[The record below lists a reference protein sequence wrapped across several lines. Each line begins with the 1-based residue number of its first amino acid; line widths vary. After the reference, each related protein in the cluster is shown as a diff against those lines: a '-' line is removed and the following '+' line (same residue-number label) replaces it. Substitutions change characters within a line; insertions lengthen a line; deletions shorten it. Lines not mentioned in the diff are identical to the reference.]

1 MEGPAVQSP
10 RRERRR
16 PSFHSPNSSRAV
28 SRSST
33 RNSSARM
40 PPQANADSASNLTS
54 SPSLRYAQPVGSRL
68 SQRRG
73 SMGSNTDRPPTPISK
88 SSVRGSQSSSQEPAS
103 TLLQEKLQRERR
115 SEIQRNLNRLAG
127 EMNTEADTQPAAS
140 TPVRC
145 ATADGKRPE
154 SSDTNGDTGKKKGLA
169 LKEMEQAMSTLHKQN
184 FDLKLE
190 LFHRRQRQSVLED
203 KIETLEAEKS
213 QTQETNETLIQE
225 LERRDKA
232 VEEAVTMIVTL
243 EARIELLLR
252 EREMVRQVEA
262 DKALISKLAVSQSM
276 SHTDGHDLTNA
287 QENAPNGHGRSL
299 ARMPSFLSERTENTE
314 NLRNVYLGT
323 QGSILSL
330 SETDPRTKNGGFAS
344 PNMSVLSESSFVSIY
359 GQQTA
364 PDGTSS
370 THAENEARPDESASK
385 GGRRSL
391 SLSMHDS
398 TPTRPSAKEAIENGE
413 TTSPLQKLEKL
424 DSSPAVRENSQ
435 IMPLGKDIERPA
447 TVKPFKPQPLL
458 RVRKAKDKPATGRR
472 VITDMPTPRAHAL
485 PPTPDTMSSSMNHSL
500 CSDEP
505 PQHDQ
510 PDGEVT
516 YPVMTRLTLDQT
528 DEVEPGHWRFNSG
541 GAAQPPSV
549 TAFTGRKDYSTGKH
563 ADIPLSIPRRP
574 RSADET
580 TISRHKLDWDSG
592 SELDD
597 AASEVS
603 SFDYWM
609 REGLRPSRGG
619 QAQAQNGALASQKYS
634 SRGTPDLFGFPS
646 DSKGWQSNDM
656 FGALGGNGYLGSMAP
671 LAPALD
677 ALGDSLPAPEIG
689 MYGSGLA
696 GASSPRATGN
706 VGAPPPA
713 PNRKSSLRAR
723 TSAPGTPMTTR
734 PPRAFGRHG
743 ESESS
748 RKSSLTG
755 QGRSTSDAWSASNSR
770 SITPTPPDRPQAQ
783 HHDEASANKRHYPPT
798 ASQQQQ
804 APARPRSRG
813 ITSLFR
819 RSLGPS
825 HIQTSAS
832 VPHNESPFPPPA
844 KADAPPVAVGVPMW
858 ERRNDRGDEE
868 ASATPPPIMRKR
880 APVAD
885 VGFSDATEQPRDTT
899 GITRA
904 AKPHP
909 LRSSSPGLGAGLS
922 NVLAKH
928 DGGVPLT
935 PNGGGQ
941 EQESTPTSG
950 GNSGHGHGNGHGNGH
965 GRKWFGLGRVTS
977 SKHCGT

>member
-1 MEGPAVQSP
+1 MEGPALQSP

-40 PPQANADSASNLTS
+40 PPQTNSDSASNLTS
-54 SPSLRYAQPVGSRL
+54 SPSLRYAQPVGSRMAH
-68 SQRRG
+68 RRG
-73 SMGSNTDRPPTPISK
+73 SMGSNTDRPPTPVSK
-88 SSVRGSQSSSQEPAS
+88 SSVRGSQTSSQQEPTS

-127 EMNTEADTQPAAS
+127 EMNTAADAQQAATS

-190 LFHRRQRQSVLED
+190 LFHRRERQSVLED
-203 KIETLEAEKS
+203 KVETLEADKS
-213 QTQETNETLIQE
+213 QTQETNEMLILE
-225 LERRDKA
+225 LEKRDKA

-262 DKALISKLAVSQSM
+262 DKALISKLTAPQAAHRADGADETGARDAVSN
-276 SHTDGHDLTNA
+276 SHGK
-287 QENAPNGHGRSL
+287 SL

-330 SETDPRTKNGGFAS
+330 SRTDPRVDNGGYVS

-359 GQQTA
+359 GGQA
-364 PDGTSS
+364 GPHEPVP
-370 THAENEARPDESASK
+370 HAENNSQIDDHSRR

-391 SLSMHDS
+391 SLSRHDS

-424 DSSPAVRENSQ
+424 DSSPVIRESSEVKL
-435 IMPLGKDIERPA
+435 LGRDIDRPA
-447 TVKPFKPQPLL
+447 TVKPAKPQPLL
-458 RVRKAKDKPATGRR
+458 RVRKARDKPIPARR
-472 VITDMPTPRAHAL
+472 VVTDVPTPRAHAL

-500 CSDEP
+500 CSDDIP
-505 PQHDQ
+505 QQHDR
-510 PDGEVT
+510 PDGEAT
-516 YPVMTRLTLDQT
+516 YPVMSRLTLDQT
-528 DEVEPGHWRFNSG
+528 NEIEPGHWRFNKSG

-549 TAFTGRKDYSTGKH
+549 TAFTGRKDYSAGNH
-563 ADIPLSIPRRP
+563 ADFPLSLPRRP
-574 RSADET
+574 RSFDET
-580 TISRHKLDWDSG
+580 TISRHKVDWDSG

-619 QAQAQNGALASQKYS
+619 QAQAQNGVAVSQRHT

-656 FGALGGNGYLGSMAP
+656 FGALGGNGYLGAAAP

-677 ALGDSLPAPEIG
+677 ALGASLPAPEIG
-689 MYGSGLA
+689 TYGSGLA
-696 GASSPRATGN
+696 GPISPRLTGN
-706 VGAPPPA
+706 VAAPPPA

-723 TSAPGTPMTTR
+723 TSAPGTPRTTH
-734 PPRAFGRHG
+734 PPRSFGKHS

-748 RKSSLTG
+748 RKSSLTA
-755 QGRSTSDAWSASNSR
+755 QAPNSR

-783 HHDEASANKRHYPPT
+783 HNDEGSAQKRHYPPT
-798 ASQQQQ
+798 ASHQQQ

-819 RSLGPS
+819 RSLGS
-825 HIQTSAS
+825 GHIQPSSSA
-832 VPHNESPFPPPA
+832 PNNQSPFPPPA
-844 KADAPPVAVGVPMW
+844 KTDVAPPTVGVPMW
-858 ERRNDRGDEE
+858 ERRNDRADEE
-868 ASATPPPIMRKR
+868 TSATPPPIMRKR
-880 APVAD
+880 APVHHDIGFAD
-885 VGFSDATEQPRDTT
+885 TEEARATTT

-922 NVLAKH
+922 NVLASR

-935 PNGGGQ
+935 PNNGDH

-950 GNSGHGHGNGHGNGH
+950 SAPGHGNSHGGGHAH

-977 SKHCGT
+977 SKHGGT

>member
-1 MEGPAVQSP
+1 
-10 RRERRR
+10 
-16 PSFHSPNSSRAV
+16 
-28 SRSST
+28 
-33 RNSSARM
+33 
-40 PPQANADSASNLTS
+40 
-54 SPSLRYAQPVGSRL
+54 
-68 SQRRG
+68 
-73 SMGSNTDRPPTPISK
+73 MGSNADRPPTPVSK
-88 SSVRGSQSSSQEPAS
+88 SSVRGSQSSTQQEPAS

-127 EMNTEADTQPAAS
+127 EMNTTAGDTQAAVS

-145 ATADGKRPE
+145 ATADGRRPE
-154 SSDTNGDTGKKKGLA
+154 SSDANSDAGKKKGFA

-190 LFHRRQRQSVLED
+190 LFHRRQRQSVLEE
-203 KIETLEAEKS
+203 KVETLEAEKS
-213 QTQETNETLIQE
+213 ETQETNDTLIQE

-262 DKALISKLAVSQSM
+262 DRALITKLAASQAAGGTNGPDTTNTQDSVS
-276 SHTDGHDLTNA
+276 N
-287 QENAPNGHGRSL
+287 NNGRSL

-314 NLRNVYLGT
+314 NLRNVYLGA

-330 SETDPRTKNGGFAS
+330 SKTDPRTDNGGFVS
-344 PNMSVLSESSFVSIY
+344 PNMSILSESSFVSVY
-359 GQQTA
+359 GTQTA
-364 PDGTSS
+364 PHGVSS
-370 THAENEARPDESASK
+370 PHAENDSRPDDDAGK

-424 DSSPAVRENSQ
+424 DSSPGTRETSEVT
-435 IMPLGKDIERPA
+435 PLGRDIQRPV
-447 TVKPFKPQPLL
+447 TSMKPFKPQPIL
-458 RVRKAKDKPATGRR
+458 RVRKARDKPAATRR
-472 VITDMPTPRAHAL
+472 VITDVPTSRAHVL
-485 PPTPDTMSSSMNHSL
+485 PPTPDTMSSSMNQSL
-500 CSDEP
+500 CSDETA
-505 PQHDQ
+505 QHGRD
-510 PDGEVT
+510 DGEAT
-516 YPVMTRLTLDQT
+516 YPVMTRPTLDQT
-528 DEVEPGHWRFNSG
+528 DEVEPGHWRFKG
-541 GAAQPPSV
+541 TGAGQPPSV
-549 TAFTGRKDYSTGKH
+549 TAFTGRKDHSSVNY
-563 ADIPLSIPRRP
+563 ADMPLALPRRP

-619 QAQAQNGALASQKYS
+619 PTQPQNGAAVLQRHA

-656 FGALGGNGYLGSMAP
+656 FGALGGNGYFGAAAP
-671 LAPALD
+671 LAKALD
-677 ALGDSLPAPEIG
+677 EMGASLPAPEIG

-696 GASSPRATGN
+696 GASSPRPTGN
-706 VGAPPPA
+706 VAAPPPA

-734 PPRAFGRHG
+734 PPRPFGRHG

-755 QGRSTSDAWSASNSR
+755 QTQGNSDRWPAPNSR

-783 HHDEASANKRHYPPT
+783 HHDEASAPKRHYPPT
-798 ASQQQQ
+798 ASHQQQ

-819 RSLGPS
+819 RSLGSS
-825 HIQTSAS
+825 HIQPSSS
-832 VPHNESPFPPPA
+832 VPNNQSPFPPPA
-844 KADAPPVAVGVPMW
+844 KADPAPSPVGVPTW

-868 ASATPPPIMRKR
+868 MSATPPPIMRKR
-880 APVAD
+880 APANDTGFAD
-885 VGFSDATEQPRDTT
+885 TADAQEIK
-899 GITRA
+899 GIAREG
-904 AKPHP
+904 KPHP

-922 NVLAKH
+922 SVLARH

-935 PNGGGQ
+935 PNNGGQ
-941 EQESTPTSG
+941 DQESVPTSAPTSG
-950 GNSGHGHGNGHGNGH
+950 QSNGHGHGH
-965 GRKWFGLGRVTS
+965 GRKWFGLGRASS
-977 SKHCGT
+977 SKHSGT